1 MIKSPTLFPS
11 FFVSPSKFNAQT
23 KFTIKSFDRIRIKK
37 IFITLTILLTSINLF
52 AQKLERVE
60 PMFWFVGMHNP
71 KLQLL
76 VHGENIS
83 KATVALIYPG
93 VKLVK
98 VNKVENPN
106 YLFVDL
112 EISSSAKAGT
122 FPINFLLNGKKTLNY
137 TYQLKNRDK
146 SAGRIQGVTQK
157 DFIYLLM
164 PDRFS
169 NGDKSNDV
177 VQGLTET
184 ALNRDSMYY
193 RHGGDIQGVINHLD
207 YLKDLGVTT
216 VWMTPEIENDMPH
229 ASYHGYAV
237 TDHYKIDPRYG
248 TNELY
253 KKYVDAVHAKG
264 MKVIKDI
271 VHNHIGT
278 GHWFYKDLPMKNWLN
293 QWPKYTQT
301 SYRDQTVMD
310 PHASSADRKQMLDG
324 WFVPSMPDLNQTNPY
339 VQNYLTQNHI
349 WWIEYA
355 GIDGLRLDTY
365 PYNDP
370 VYMAD
375 WALKLQAEF
384 PNLSVFG
391 ETLVNAVANQA
402 FFTGGNTVNRGFDTH
417 LQGITDATLKD
428 AIYEG
433 INGKNGWV
441 DGVNRL
447 YATLAHDFLY
457 KNPNTNCIFLDNHDM
472 SRFYS
477 MVGEDFDKYK
487 MGMSILLTMR
497 GIPEMYYGTEILMK
511 NFSNPDGLIRSD
523 FPGGWDGDKKD
534 KFIADGR
541 TNKENEAF
549 NFVKAL
555 ANFRKSS
562 NALQTGKLMQYVPQD
577 DIYVYFRYNTEAK
590 GTVMVVVNNTE
601 KEKTLTTDRFAERIK
616 GITTVKNVISGE
628 RSSIKEIKVPAK
640 STLVLELN

>member
-1 MIKSPTLFPS
+1 MIKYLTSAI
-11 FFVSPSKFNAQT
+11 SPSVLSSTINAQT
-23 KFTIKSFDRIRIKK
+23 KIPVGINARRFKK
-37 IFITLTILLTSINLF
+37 ILITLIVLFNSINLF

-60 PMFWFVGMHNP
+60 PMFWFTGMHNP

-76 VHGENIS
+76 VHGDNI
-83 KATVALIYPG
+83 ANTTVTLTYPG
-93 VKLVK
+93 VKLIK
-98 VNKVENPN
+98 VNKVKNPN
-106 YLFVDL
+106 YLFLDL
-112 EISSSAKAGT
+112 TIAATVKSGS
-122 FPINFLLNGKKTLNY
+122 FPINFSVKGKKIFSY
-137 TYQLKNRDK
+137 TYELKNRDK
-146 SAGRIQGVTQK
+146 SVGRIQGVTNK

-216 VWMTPEIENDMPH
+216 VWMTPEVENDMPQ

-248 TNELY
+248 TNALY
-253 KKYVDAVHAKG
+253 KQYVEIAHAKG
-264 MKVIKDI
+264 LKVIKDI

-278 GHWFYKDLPMKNWLN
+278 QHWFYKDLPMKSWLN
-293 QWPKYTQT
+293 QWTKYTQT

-310 PHASSADRKQMLDG
+310 VHASAADRKQMLDG

-365 PYNDP
+365 GYNDP

-375 WALKLQAEF
+375 WAVKVQAEF
-384 PNLSVFG
+384 PHLSVFG
-391 ETLVNAVANQA
+391 ETLVTAVANQA

-441 DGVNRL
+441 DGINRL

-477 MVGEDFDKYK
+477 MVGQDFDKYK

-523 FPGGWDGDKKD
+523 FPGGWEGDKKD

-541 TNKENEAF
+541 TGKENEAF
-549 NFVKAL
+549 NFVKTL
-555 ANFRKSS
+555 ANFRKNST
-562 NALQTGKLMQYVPQD
+562 ALQTGKLMQFVPQD
-577 DIYVYFRYNTEAK
+577 DIYVYFRYNAEPK
-590 GTVMVVVNNTE
+590 GTVMVIVNNTE
-601 KEKTLTTDRFAERIK
+601 KEKTLNTDRFAERTA
-616 GITTVKNVISGE
+616 GITTAKNVITGE
-628 RSSIKEIKVPAK
+628 NINFQNIKVPAK
-640 STLVLELN
+640 TTLVLVLN

>member
-1 MIKSPTLFPS
+1 MIRSLNILLRPLS
-11 FFVSPSKFNAQT
+11 FNAQT
-23 KFTIKSFDRIRIKK
+23 LTLRFARKSFL
-37 IFITLTILLTSINLF
+37 FSLILLSGFNSF
-52 AQKLERVE
+52 AQKLERIE
-60 PMFWFVGMHNP
+60 PMFWFAGMHNP

-76 VHGENIS
+76 VHGENI
-83 KATVALIYPG
+83 ATSNVTLSYPG

-106 YLFVDL
+106 YLFLDL
-112 EISSSAKAGT
+112 ELSSAVKSGT
-122 FPINFLLNGKKTLNY
+122 FPINFTAKGKKIFSY
-137 TYQLKNRDK
+137 TYELKNRDK

-177 VQGLTET
+177 VQGLAET

-207 YLKDLGVTT
+207 YLKDLGITT
-216 VWMTPEIENDMPH
+216 VWMTPEIENDMAK

-248 TNELY
+248 TNELF
-253 KKYVDAVHAKG
+253 KKYVETAHAKG

-278 GHWFYKDLPMKNWLN
+278 GHWFFKDLPMKSWVH
-293 QWPKYTQT
+293 QWPTYTQT

-310 PHASSADRKQMLDG
+310 IHAAAADRKKMLDG
-324 WFVPSMPDLNQTNPY
+324 WFVPSMPDLDQTNPY

-365 PYNDP
+365 AYNDP

-375 WALKLQAEF
+375 WALKLKAEF
-384 PNLSVFG
+384 PHLSVFG
-391 ETLVNAVANQA
+391 ETLVTAVPNQA
-402 FFTGGNTVNRGFDTH
+402 YFTEGNTVSRGFDTH
-417 LQGITDATLKD
+417 LQGITDAVLKD

-441 DGVNRL
+441 DGINRI
-447 YATLAHDFLY
+447 YAILSHDFLY

-487 MGMSILLTMR
+487 MGMALLLTMR
-497 GIPEMYYGTEILMK
+497 GIPQMYYGTEILMK
-511 NFSNPDGLIRSD
+511 NFSNPDGLVRSD

-549 NFVKAL
+549 NFVKTL
-555 ANFRKSS
+555 ANYRKNSP
-562 NALQTGKLMQYVPQD
+562 ALQSGKLMQFVPED
-577 DIYVYFRYNTEAK
+577 DIYVYFRYNKTVK
-590 GTVMVVVNNTE
+590 GTVMVISNNTE
-601 KEKTLTTDRFAERIK
+601 KEKTLNTERFAERIT
-616 GITTVKNVISGE
+616 GVTSAKNIISGE
-628 RSSIKEIKVPAK
+628 NVQIKEIKVPSK
-640 STLVLELN
+640 TTLVLELN

>member
-1 MIKSPTLFPS
+1 M
-11 FFVSPSKFNAQT
+11 
-23 KFTIKSFDRIRIKK
+23 KK
-37 IFITLTILLTSINLF
+37 LYFILIILLTGFNLF

-60 PMFWFVGMHNP
+60 PMFWFTEMHNP

-76 VHGENIS
+76 VHGENI
-83 KATVALIYPG
+83 ATCTITLSYPG

-106 YLFVDL
+106 YLFIDL
-112 EISSSAKAGT
+112 ELSKSAKPGK
-122 FPINFLLNGKKTLNY
+122 FPINFSANGKKLFSY
-137 TYQLKNRDK
+137 TYELKNRNK
-146 SAGRIQGVTQK
+146 SPERIQGVTQK

-193 RHGGDIQGVINHLD
+193 RHGGDIQGVINHLN
-207 YLKDLGVTT
+207 YLRDLGVTT
-216 VWMTPEIENDMPH
+216 VWMTPEVENDMAK

-253 KKYVDAVHAKG
+253 KKYVETAHAKG

-271 VHNHIGT
+271 VHNHVGT
-278 GHWFYKDLPMKNWLN
+278 NHWFYKDLPMKSWLN
-293 QWPKYTQT
+293 QWPKFTQT

-310 PHASSADRKQMLDG
+310 IHASEADRKQMLDG
-324 WFVPSMPDLNQTNPY
+324 WFVSSMPDLNQRNPF

-365 PYNDP
+365 GYNDP
-370 VYMAD
+370 IYMAD
-375 WALKLQAEF
+375 WALKVQAEF
-384 PNLSVFG
+384 PRLSVFG
-391 ETLVNAVANQA
+391 ETLVTAVPNQA

-441 DGVNRL
+441 DGINRL

-477 MVGEDFDKYK
+477 VVGEDFDKYK
-487 MGMSILLTMR
+487 MGLSILLTMR

-549 NFVKAL
+549 TFVKTL
-555 ANFRKSS
+555 ANYRKNSP
-562 NALQTGKLMQYVPQD
+562 ALQTGKLMQFVPQD
-577 DIYVYFRYNTEAK
+577 DLYVYFRYNNSAK
-590 GTVMVVVNNTE
+590 GSVMVIVNNTDKDKNLNTE
-601 KEKTLTTDRFAERIK
+601 RFSERTS
-616 GITTVKNVISGE
+616 GITTAKNVISGE
-628 RSSIKEIKVPAK
+628 NLSFKEIKVPAK
-640 STLVLELN
+640 TTLVLELN

>member
-1 MIKSPTLFPS
+1 M
-11 FFVSPSKFNAQT
+11 
-23 KFTIKSFDRIRIKK
+23 KK
-37 IFITLTILLTSINLF
+37 LYFILIILLTGFNLF

-60 PMFWFVGMHNP
+60 PMFWFTEMHNP

-76 VHGENIS
+76 VHGENIALS
-83 KATVALIYPG
+83 TVTLSYPG

-106 YLFVDL
+106 YLFIDL
-112 EISSSAKAGT
+112 ELSKSAKAGK
-122 FPINFLLNGKKTLNY
+122 FLINFSANGKKLFSY
-137 TYQLKNRDK
+137 TYELKNRNK
-146 SAGRIQGVTQK
+146 SPERIQGVTQK

-207 YLKDLGVTT
+207 YLKDLGVTN
-216 VWMTPEIENDMPH
+216 VWMTPEVENDMAN

-253 KKYVDAVHAKG
+253 KKYVETAHAKG

-271 VHNHIGT
+271 VHNHVGT
-278 GHWFYKDLPMKNWLN
+278 NHWFYKDLPMKSWLN
-293 QWPKYTQT
+293 QWPKFTQT

-310 PHASSADRKQMLDG
+310 IHASEADRKQMLDG
-324 WFVPSMPDLNQTNPY
+324 WFVSSMPDLNQRNPF

-365 PYNDP
+365 GYNDP

-375 WALKLQAEF
+375 WALKVQAEF
-384 PNLSVFG
+384 PRLSVFG
-391 ETLVNAVANQA
+391 ETLVTAVPNQA

-441 DGVNRL
+441 DGINRL

-477 MVGEDFDKYK
+477 VVGEDFDKYK
-487 MGMSILLTMR
+487 MGLSILLTMR

-534 KFIADGR
+534 KFIAEGR

-549 NFVKAL
+549 TFVKTL
-555 ANFRKSS
+555 ANYRKNSP
-562 NALQTGKLMQYVPQD
+562 ALQTGKLMQFVPQD
-577 DIYVYFRYNTEAK
+577 DIYVYFRYNDSAK
-590 GTVMVVVNNTE
+590 GTVMVIVNNTD
-601 KEKTLTTDRFAERIK
+601 KDKNLNTDRFSERTS
-616 GITTVKNVISGE
+616 GITVAKNVISGE
-628 RSSIKEIKVPAK
+628 NLSFKEIKVPART
-640 STLVLELN
+640 TLVLELN